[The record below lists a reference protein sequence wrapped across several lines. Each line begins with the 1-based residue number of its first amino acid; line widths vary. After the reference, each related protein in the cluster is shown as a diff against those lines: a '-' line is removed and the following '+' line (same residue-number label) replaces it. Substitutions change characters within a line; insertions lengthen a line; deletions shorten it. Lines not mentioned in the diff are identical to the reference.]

1 MRFAKLKSTGRV
13 IASLSGGKGADDLN
27 KFASELG
34 YPIDEMD
41 IGYEDDAV
49 VEGWWKAQNE
59 ADKTYA
65 DKRRDEYPS
74 IGDQLDMIYH
84 NGDGGATFQAAIKAV
99 KDKYPKE

>member
-13 IASLSGGKGADDLN
+13 IASLSGGEGADDLN

-49 VEGWWKAQNE
+49 VEGWFLAQDT
-59 ADKTYA
+59 AALTYK
-65 DKRRDEYPS
+65 DKRVDEYPS
-74 IGDQLDMIYH
+74 IGDQLDALYH
-84 NGDGGATFQAAIKAV
+84 AGTFDSTMTAAIKAV
-99 KDKYPKE
+99 KDKYPKP